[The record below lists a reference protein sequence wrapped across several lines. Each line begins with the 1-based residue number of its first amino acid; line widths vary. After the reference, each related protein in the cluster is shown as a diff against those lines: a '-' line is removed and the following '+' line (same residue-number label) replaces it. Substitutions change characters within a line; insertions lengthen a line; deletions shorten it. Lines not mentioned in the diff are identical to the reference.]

1 MNNEEKIREI
11 LECKRCPFRKRKD
24 PENNCETCFDKKL
37 LLNIAQWKDEQA
49 KQLLIDK
56 TKLLSSSAAQ
66 DSVKRCTIEEIY
78 RELFNE
84 EMPNSNPYMK

>member
-1 MNNEEKIREI
+1 MTNSEKAKKIVDSVFKSGLNTNRSFYDMAYNSA
-11 LECKRCPFRKRKD
+11 LEM
-24 PENNCETCFDKKL
+24 
-37 LLNIAQWKDEQA
+37 AQWKDEQF

-66 DSVKRCTIEEIY
+66 DSIKRCTIEEIY

-84 EMPNSNPYMK
+84 EMPNSNPYIK